1 MSDPAPRLEATVP
14 ARRRNPLPVLI
25 GLVALPVLL
34 LDQATKLYVS
44 SHMELL
50 ESIPIIPHWLDL
62 TYTRNSGAA
71 FSMFANLPGWFRGAF
86 LMTLSIVAIIVLLIL
101 IARSDGLSV
110 TTFSLALIMAG
121 AAGNLIDRLLRGQVV
136 DFIRVHYY
144 DWNYPIFNVADSA
157 ITIGVALL
165 LLMSLR
171 SQDKQS

>member
-1 MSDPAPRLEATVP
+1 MSDPAPRLEAMVP